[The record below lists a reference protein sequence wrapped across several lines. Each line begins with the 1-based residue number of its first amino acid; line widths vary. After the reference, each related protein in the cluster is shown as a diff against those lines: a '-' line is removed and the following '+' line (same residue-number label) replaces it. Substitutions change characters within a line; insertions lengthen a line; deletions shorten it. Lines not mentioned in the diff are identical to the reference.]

1 MTSPEVVT
9 SPAASDSPCSVSRMK
24 SQQSYDPHLNPFETV
39 DSDASDVSD
48 KQCDDVTSAAASL
61 NPFEEDDVDN
71 EDEVADEEHLQET
84 PTLTPT
90 PLSVIDTSDN
100 VPSTSPVPTN
110 DDITSTPQ
118 PQQLPQEPAAQP
130 LQQQP
135 VTSLPPPKPSR
146 TFQQTRSTEAST
158 KT

>member
-71 EDEVADEEHLQET
+71 EDEAVADEEHLQET
-84 PTLTPT
+84 PIPT
-90 PLSVIDTSDN
+90 PLSVIDTSDDM
-100 VPSTSPVPTN
+100 PSTSPVPTN
-110 DDITSTPQ
+110 NDITPT

-130 LQQQP
+130 QQLEQQQP
-135 VTSLPPPKPSR
+135 MTSLPPPKPSR
-146 TFQQTRSTEAST
+146 TFQQTRSTEEST

>member
-48 KQCDDVTSAAASL
+48 KPCDDVTSATTSL
-61 NPFEEDDVDN
+61 NPFEEDEVDN
-71 EDEVADEEHLQET
+71 EDEAVADGEHLQET
-84 PTLTPT
+84 PTPT
-90 PLSVIDTSDN
+90 PLSVIDTSDDM
-100 VPSTSPVPTN
+100 PSTSPVPTN
-110 DDITSTPQ
+110 NDVTPTPQ